1 LATKPENTFIASVNA
16 HLKDVYHEKMYNPYR
31 AGTAD
36 VWYSGAMGDVWVE
49 YKFIPKIPKSLEI
62 VPALTDR
69 QLKWLSDRHAE
80 GRNVVVIL
88 GCPDGG
94 VLFRNRTWE
103 SPMTSDEM
111 KARIMSRKDLAGLI
125 RGITGVSPCL
135 TRSLEP
141 LKLARTSTKS

>member
-1 LATKPENTFIASVNA
+1 MNA

-31 AGTAD
+31 SGTAD
-36 VWYSGAMGDVWVE
+36 VWYSGAMGDVWIE

-69 QLKWLSDRHAE
+69 QLKWLNDRYAE
-80 GRNVVVIL
+80 GRNIAVIL

-94 VLFRNRTWE
+94 VFLRNRTWG
-103 SPMTSDEM
+103 SPMTSEEM
-111 KARIMSRKDLAGLI
+111 KARVMSRKDLAGLI

-135 TRSLEP
+135 TVYSEQH
-141 LKLARTSTKS
+141 KLARTSTRSS

>member
-1 LATKPENTFIASVNA
+1 MSTKPENQFISSVNKY
-16 HLKDVYHEKMYNPYR
+16 LPDVYHEKMYNPYR

-36 VWYSGAMGDVWVE
+36 VWYSGQMGDVWVE

-69 QLKWLSDRHAE
+69 QLKWLRDRHAE

-94 VLFRNRTWE
+94 VFLKNRTWE

-111 KARIMSRKDLAGLI
+111 KARVLSRKELAGLI
-125 RGITGVSPCL
+125 RGITGVSSC
-135 TRSLEP
+135 SIQYSEP
-141 LKLARTSTKS
+141 PKQATTSTKS